1 MTRATTQKLS
11 SVASNAP
18 PKSSR
23 KSFDVS
29 HHVDAQSSCDLYS
42 INCSNAQ
49 IRDTGT
55 GSPVEFTIKF
65 LESNKEPSREMGSF
79 HCLGHELGRKTLS
92 VPAHSPELR
101 PDSLFTLLHTKI
113 PLLGHFRLRTLLP
126 TLSHETDT
134 ASSGSWKMQKGE
146 GRGWLSKKRGRI
158 GEGWFLHG
166 RHFSFRKKHDAQ
178 QSTRRQIFCLLAFRA
193 RSLVGSLVC
202 TNFHDVLGYRYAF
215 TRRSIC
221 TVSIDCNTRYVH

>member
-1 MTRATTQKLS
+1 MHSRAAT
-11 SVASNAP
+11 
-18 PKSSR
+18 
-23 KSFDVS
+23 F
-29 HHVDAQSSCDLYS
+29 S

-65 LESNKEPSREMGSF
+65 LESNKEPSREM
-79 HCLGHELGRKTLS
+79 
-92 VPAHSPELR
+92 R

-166 RHFSFRKKHDAQ
+166 RHFSFRKKHSVQ

-202 TNFHDVLGYRYAF
+202 TNFLACS
-215 TRRSIC
+215 TPI
-221 TVSIDCNTRYVH
+221 VSTLIHTPPWRTIR

>member
-1 MTRATTQKLS
+1 MLKFGTLALDPLSNLQSNSSRATKNHPEKWGRSTVWDMNLEERPFQFL
-11 SVASNAP
+11 
-18 PKSSR
+18 
-23 KSFDVS
+23 
-29 HHVDAQSSCDLYS
+29 LYCTHTS
-42 INCSNAQ
+42 
-49 IRDTGT
+49 
-55 GSPVEFTIKF
+55 GSPQW
-65 LESNKEPSREMGSF
+65 
-79 HCLGHELGRKTLS
+79 
-92 VPAHSPELR
+92 HSPELR

-158 GEGWFLHG
+158 GEGWFLHS
-166 RHFSFRKKHDAQ
+166 RHFSFRKKHSVQ